1 MVGFSSVGMRMV
13 NHMNYLNS
21 RNSVLM
27 ERLCTGKRINRAAD
41 DPAGLAISEKMKA
54 QIRGLSMAER
64 NVQDGISMIQT
75 AEGAMSE
82 VHNILQRMNELAV
95 QASNGTYQDED
106 REKLDLEFQ
115 QLKYAITEIS
125 NGTEFNNKKLIDGSQ
140 KSDGITLQVG
150 PNSRNSLKVKMGD
163 LSELGLDIDGI
174 DISNQQNAQ
183 DAIAKVKTAV
193 SSVSRERSYL
203 GAMQNRLEHTLNNLG
218 TYEENLTAACSRITD
233 ADMAK
238 TMMEYTKNQ
247 ILMQVSQAMLAQHM
261 KMERER
267 ILGLLR
273 VLDV

>member
-1 MVGFSSVGMRMV
+1 MVGFSCVGMRMI

-54 QIRGLSMAER
+54 QIRGLSMAQR

-75 AEGAMSE
+75 AEGAMNE
-82 VHNILQRMNELAV
+82 IHNILQRMNELAV
-95 QASNGTYQDED
+95 QASNATYTDGD
-106 REKLDLEFQ
+106 RQNLDLEFQ
-115 QLKYAITEIS
+115 QLKDTITEIS
-125 NGTEFNNKKLIDGSQ
+125 EGTEFNNKKLIDGSQ

-150 PNSRNSLKVKMGD
+150 PNSGNYLKVKMGD
-163 LSELGLDIDGI
+163 LSELGLHIDGI
-174 DISNQQNAQ
+174 NISNQQNAQ
-183 DAIAKVKTAV
+183 DAIEKVKTAV

-247 ILMQVSQAMLAQHM
+247 ILMQVSQAMLAQHI

-267 ILGLLR
+267 MLGLLKSLG
-273 VLDV
+273 V

>member
-54 QIRGLSMAER
+54 QIRGLSMAQR

-82 VHNILQRMNELAV
+82 VHNMLQRMNELAV

-115 QLKYAITEIS
+115 QLKDAITEIS
-125 NGTEFNNKKLIDGSQ
+125 KGTEFNNKKLIDGSQ

-150 PNSRNSLKVKMGD
+150 PNSGNSLKVKMGD
-163 LSELGLDIDGI
+163 LSEVGLDIDGM

>member
-115 QLKYAITEIS
+115 QLKDAITEIS

-150 PNSRNSLKVKMGD
+150 PNSGNSLKVKMGD